1 MLDRL
6 ELRER
11 PCRMAD
17 TEVATQDLIVSG
29 DSVVQANWGALF
41 EISAVLLI
49 RDALKFAAGETVPPT
64 RALGGRLLRTAEDV
78 EAYRAIAEDPTAESA
93 ADA

>member
-1 MLDRL
+1 M
-6 ELRER
+6 
-11 PCRMAD
+11 
-17 TEVATQDLIVSG
+17 SG

-49 RDALKFAAGETVPPT
+49 RDALKFAAGETVQPT
-64 RALGGRLLRTAEDV
+64 RAVGGRLLRTTEDV

-93 ADA
+93 ADAYNDALVGPVQRRRR